1 MKKSGINTTLMISRP
16 YILLLFIILF
26 VACQQDVS
34 GTYKSIKP
42 SDQLEKE
49 LIIIDW
55 DGDRYFER
63 AMIGHANEL
72 YTDETQRPHRHA
84 RIEYDYRAYVKGK
97 LERQGKK
104 YIAKE
109 LKAGIDIDKEHL
121 TINNAFLEPL
131 PKITKEELIKYIKD
145 AFDNGIKEKYDDE
158 TTIQFVIEGNKLI
171 TVGGNEVNDYF
182 IKLVE

>member
-1 MKKSGINTTLMISRP
+1 LESNIEVMKMKRIIWLF
-16 YILLLFIILF
+16 LCALFI
-26 VACQQDVS
+26 ACQQDIS
-34 GTYKSIKP
+34 GTYKAINT

-55 DGDRYFER
+55 DGGRYFER
-63 AMIGHANEL
+63 AMIGHANEI
-72 YTDETQRPHRHA
+72 YTDESQRPNRHA

-109 LKAGIDIDKEHL
+109 LKAGIEIDEDQL
-121 TINNAFLEPL
+121 TINKYFYEPL
-131 PKITKEELIKYIKD
+131 PKITKEELIKYIQD

-171 TVGGNEVNDYF
+171 PVGGNEVNDYF

>member
-1 MKKSGINTTLMISRP
+1 MKRNSFFVL
-16 YILLLFIILF
+16 ILTCLLF
-26 VACQQDVS
+26 ASCH
-34 GTYKSIKP
+34 G
-42 SDQLEKE
+42 
-49 LIIIDW
+49 
-55 DGDRYFER
+55 GRYFER
-63 AMIGHANEL
+63 AMIGHANEI
-72 YTDETQRPHRHA
+72 YTDESQRPHRHA

-109 LKAGIDIDKEHL
+109 LKAGIEIDEDQL
-121 TINNAFLEPL
+121 TINKYFYEPL
-131 PKITKEELIKYIKD
+131 PKITKEELIKYIQD

-171 TVGGNEVNDYF
+171 PVGGNEVNDYF

>member
-1 MKKSGINTTLMISRP
+1 MRIIRLFG
-16 YILLLFIILF
+16 LLFACVLL
-26 VACQQDVS
+26 ASCQQNIS
-34 GTYKSIKP
+34 GTYKAINP

-72 YTDETQRPHRHA
+72 YTDESQRPNRHA

-109 LKAGIDIDKEHL
+109 LKAGIEIDEDQL
-121 TINNAFLEPL
+121 TINKYFYEPL
-131 PKITKEELIKYIKD
+131 PKITKEELIKYIQD
-145 AFDNGIKEKYDDE
+145 AFDNGIKEKYDNDA
-158 TTIQFVIEGNKLI
+158 TIQFVIEGNKLI
-171 TVGGNEVNDYF
+171 PVGGNEVNDYF

>member
-1 MKKSGINTTLMISRP
+1 MKNCVLFGRLLTC
-16 YILLLFIILF
+16 LLF
-26 VACQQDVS
+26 ASCQQDIS
-34 GTYKSIKP
+34 GTYKAIKS

-72 YTDETQRPHRHA
+72 YTDESQRPNRHA

-97 LERQGKK
+97 LERKGKK

-109 LKAGIDIDKEHL
+109 LKAGIEIDEDQL
-121 TINNAFLEPL
+121 TINKYFYEPL
-131 PKITKEELIKYIKD
+131 PKVTKEELIKYIQD

-171 TVGGNEVNDYF
+171 PVGGNEVNDYF

>member
-1 MKKSGINTTLMISRP
+1 LESNIEVMKMKRIIWLF
-16 YILLLFIILF
+16 LCALFI
-26 VACQQDVS
+26 ACQQDIS
-34 GTYKSIKP
+34 GTYKAINT

-55 DGDRYFER
+55 DGGRYFER
-63 AMIGHANEL
+63 AMIGHANEI
-72 YTDETQRPHRHA
+72 YTDESQRPNRHA

-109 LKAGIDIDKEHL
+109 LKAGIEIDEDQM
-121 TINNAFLEPL
+121 TINKYFYEPL
-131 PKITKEELIKYIKD
+131 PKITKEELIKYIQD

-171 TVGGNEVNDYF
+171 PVGGNEVNDYF

>member
-1 MKKSGINTTLMISRP
+1 MKRNRF
-16 YILLLFIILF
+16 ILLIVVCIFF
-26 VACQQDVS
+26 ASCRQDIS
-34 GTYKSIKP
+34 GTYKAINP
-42 SDQLEKE
+42 SDQFEKE

-55 DGDRYFER
+55 DGNRYFER

-72 YTDETQRPHRHA
+72 YTDESHRPNRHA

-97 LERQGKK
+97 LEKQGKK

-109 LKAGIDIDKEHL
+109 LKAGIDIDEEHL

-131 PKITKEELIKYIKD
+131 PKITKEELIKYIKE
-145 AFDNGIKEKYDDE
+145 AFDNSIKGKYDDATME
-158 TTIQFVIEGNKLI
+158 FVLEGNKLI
-171 TVGGNEVNDYF
+171 PVGGNEVNDYF

>member
-1 MKKSGINTTLMISRP
+1 MKKSGFFGVLLVCLMLMS
-16 YILLLFIILF
+16 
-26 VACQQDVS
+26 CQQDIS
-34 GTYKSIKP
+34 GTYKAINP

-55 DGDRYFER
+55 DGGRYFER

-72 YTDETQRPHRHA
+72 YTDESQKPNRHA

-109 LKAGIDIDKEHL
+109 LKAGIDIDEEHL

-145 AFDNGIKEKYDDE
+145 AFDNSLKGTYEDDA
-158 TTIQFVIEGNKLI
+158 TIQFIIEGNKLI
-171 TVGGNEVNDYF
+171 PVGGNEVNDYF

>member
-1 MKKSGINTTLMISRP
+1 MKRNRF
-16 YILLLFIILF
+16 ILLIVVCIFF
-26 VACQQDVS
+26 ASCRQDIS
-34 GTYKSIKP
+34 GTYKAINP

-55 DGDRYFER
+55 NEDRYFER

-72 YTDETQRPHRHA
+72 YTDESHRPNRHA

-97 LERQGKK
+97 LEKQGKK

-109 LKAGIDIDKEHL
+109 LKAGIDIDEEHL

-131 PKITKEELIKYIKD
+131 PKITKEELIKYIKE
-145 AFDNGIKEKYDDE
+145 AFDNSIKGKYDDA
-158 TTIQFVIEGNKLI
+158 TIEFVLEGNKLI
-171 TVGGNEVNDYF
+171 PVGGNEVNDYF

>member
-1 MKKSGINTTLMISRP
+1 MRIIRLFG
-16 YILLLFIILF
+16 LLFACVLL
-26 VACQQDVS
+26 ASCQQNIS
-34 GTYKSIKP
+34 GTYKAINP

-55 DGDRYFER
+55 DGGRYFER

-72 YTDETQRPHRHA
+72 YTDESQKPNRHA

-109 LKAGIDIDKEHL
+109 LKAGIDIDEEHL

-131 PKITKEELIKYIKD
+131 PNITKEELIKYIKD

-171 TVGGNEVNDYF
+171 PVGGNEVNNYF

>member
-1 MKKSGINTTLMISRP
+1 MRIIRLFG
-16 YILLLFIILF
+16 LLFACVLL
-26 VACQQDVS
+26 ASCQQNIS
-34 GTYKSIKP
+34 GTYKAINP

-55 DGDRYFER
+55 DGGRYFER
-63 AMIGHANEL
+63 AMLGHANEI
-72 YTDETQRPHRHA
+72 YTDESQRPHRHA

-109 LKAGIDIDKEHL
+109 LKAGIEIDEDQL
-121 TINNAFLEPL
+121 TINKYFYEPL
-131 PKITKEELIKYIKD
+131 PKITKEELIKYIQD

-171 TVGGNEVNDYF
+171 PVGGNEVNDYF

>member
-1 MKKSGINTTLMISRP
+1 MRIIRLFG
-16 YILLLFIILF
+16 LLFACVLL
-26 VACQQDVS
+26 ASCQQNIS
-34 GTYKSIKP
+34 GTYKAINP

-55 DGDRYFER
+55 DGGRYFER
-63 AMIGHANEL
+63 AMIGHANEI
-72 YTDETQRPHRHA
+72 YTDESQRPNRHA

-109 LKAGIDIDKEHL
+109 LKAGIEIDEDQM
-121 TINNAFLEPL
+121 TINKYFYEPL
-131 PKITKEELIKYIKD
+131 PKITKEELIKYIQD

-171 TVGGNEVNDYF
+171 PVGGNEVNDYF

>member
-1 MKKSGINTTLMISRP
+1 MRIIRLFE
-16 YILLLFIILF
+16 LLFACVLL
-26 VACQQDVS
+26 VSCQQDIS
-34 GTYKSIKP
+34 GTYKAINT

-72 YTDETQRPHRHA
+72 YTDESQRPHRHA

-109 LKAGIDIDKEHL
+109 LKAGIEIDEDQM
-121 TINNAFLEPL
+121 TINKYFYEPL
-131 PKITKEELIKYIKD
+131 PKITKEELIKYIQD
-145 AFDNGIKEKYDDE
+145 AFDNGIKDKSDDE

-171 TVGGNEVNDYF
+171 PVGGNEVNDYF

>member
-1 MKKSGINTTLMISRP
+1 MKKFVLFGVLLTC
-16 YILLLFIILF
+16 LLL
-26 VACQQDVS
+26 ASCQQDIS
-34 GTYKSIKP
+34 GTYKAINP

-72 YTDETQRPHRHA
+72 YTDESQRPNRHA
-84 RIEYDYRAYVKGK
+84 KIEYDYRAYVKGK

-109 LKAGIDIDKEHL
+109 LKAGIEIDEDQL
-121 TINNAFLEPL
+121 TINKYSYEPL
-131 PKITKEELIKYIKD
+131 PKVTKEELIRYIQD
-145 AFDNGIKEKYDDE
+145 AFDNSIKEKFDDDA
-158 TTIQFVIEGNKLI
+158 TIQFVIEGNKLI
-171 TVGGNEVNDYF
+171 PVGGNEVNDYF

>member
-1 MKKSGINTTLMISRP
+1 MKYTIGFFFACV
-16 YILLLFIILF
+16 LL
-26 VACQQDVS
+26 ASCQQDIS
-34 GTYKSIKP
+34 GTYKAINT
-42 SDQLEKE
+42 SDKLDKE

-72 YTDETQRPHRHA
+72 YTDESQRPNRHA

-104 YIAKE
+104 YIAKD
-109 LKAGIDIDKEHL
+109 LKAGITIDEDKL
-121 TINNAFLEPL
+121 KINKVFLEPL
-131 PKITKEELIKYIKD
+131 PNVTKEELIKYIQN
-145 AFDNGIKEKYDDE
+145 AFVKGIEGIYDDD
-158 TTIQFVIEGNKLI
+158 TTIEFVIEGNKLI
-171 TVGGNEVNDYF
+171 PVGGNEVNDYF

>member
-1 MKKSGINTTLMISRP
+1 MKKSGFFGVLLVCLMLMS
-16 YILLLFIILF
+16 
-26 VACQQDVS
+26 CQQDIS
-34 GTYKSIKP
+34 GTYKAINL

-55 DGDRYFER
+55 DGGRYFER

-72 YTDETQRPHRHA
+72 YTDESQKPNRHA

-109 LKAGIDIDKEHL
+109 LKAGIDIDEEHL

-131 PKITKEELIKYIKD
+131 PKITKEELIKYIKN
-145 AFDNGIKEKYDDE
+145 AFDNGIKEKYDE

-171 TVGGNEVNDYF
+171 PVGGNEVNDYF

>member
-1 MKKSGINTTLMISRP
+1 MKNCVLFGVLLTC
-16 YILLLFIILF
+16 LLF
-26 VACQQDVS
+26 ASCQQDIS
-34 GTYKSIKP
+34 GTYKAINT

-104 YIAKE
+104 YIAKN
-109 LKAGIDIDKEHL
+109 LKAGIEIDEEHL

-131 PKITKEELIKYIKD
+131 PKTIKEELIKYIKD
-145 AFDNGIKEKYDDE
+145 TFDNSLKGIYEDDA
-158 TTIQFVIEGNKLI
+158 TIQFIIEGNKVI
-171 TVGGNEVNDYF
+171 PVGGNEVNDYF

>member
-1 MKKSGINTTLMISRP
+1 MKNCVLFGVLLTC
-16 YILLLFIILF
+16 LLF
-26 VACQQDVS
+26 ASCQQDIS
-34 GTYKSIKP
+34 GTYKAINT

-55 DGDRYFER
+55 DGGRYFER
-63 AMIGHANEL
+63 AMIGHANEI
-72 YTDETQRPHRHA
+72 YTDESQRPHRHA

-109 LKAGIDIDKEHL
+109 LKAGIEIDEDQL
-121 TINNAFLEPL
+121 TINKYFYEPL
-131 PKITKEELIKYIKD
+131 PKITKEELIKYIQD

-171 TVGGNEVNDYF
+171 PVGGNEVNDYF

>member
-1 MKKSGINTTLMISRP
+1 MKKCVLFGVLLTC
-16 YILLLFIILF
+16 LLL
-26 VACQQDVS
+26 VSCQQDIS
-34 GTYKSIKP
+34 GTYKAINT

-72 YTDETQRPHRHA
+72 YTDESQRPNQHA

-109 LKAGIDIDKEHL
+109 LKAGIEIDEDQL
-121 TINNAFLEPL
+121 TINKYFHEPL
-131 PKITKEELIKYIKD
+131 PKVTKEELIRYIQD
-145 AFDNGIKEKYDDE
+145 AFDNGIKENTMMK
-158 TTIQFVIEGNKLI
+158 QPSSLS
-171 TVGGNEVNDYF
+171 
-182 IKLVE
+182 

>member
-1 MKKSGINTTLMISRP
+1 MRIIRLFG
-16 YILLLFIILF
+16 LLFACVLL
-26 VACQQDVS
+26 VSCQQDIS
-34 GTYKSIKP
+34 GTYKAIKP

-72 YTDETQRPHRHA
+72 YTDESQRPNRHA

-109 LKAGIDIDKEHL
+109 LKAGIEIDEDQL
-121 TINNAFLEPL
+121 TINKYFYEPL
-131 PKITKEELIKYIKD
+131 PKVTKEELIKYIQD
-145 AFDNGIKEKYDDE
+145 AFDNGIKEKYNDE

-171 TVGGNEVNDYF
+171 PVGGNEVNDYF

>member
-1 MKKSGINTTLMISRP
+1 MKKSGFFGVLLVCLMLMS
-16 YILLLFIILF
+16 
-26 VACQQDVS
+26 CQQDIS
-34 GTYKSIKP
+34 GTYKAINL

-55 DGDRYFER
+55 DGGRYFER

-72 YTDETQRPHRHA
+72 YTDESQRPNRHA

-109 LKAGIDIDKEHL
+109 LKAGIEIDEDQL
-121 TINNAFLEPL
+121 TINKYFYEPL
-131 PKITKEELIKYIKD
+131 PKITKEELIKYIQD
-145 AFDNGIKEKYDDE
+145 AFDNGIKEKNDDE

-171 TVGGNEVNDYF
+171 PVGGNEVNDYF